1 MEELIKS
8 SIIKSIV
15 FSVYGELGPQ
25 ALYVWPEIIK
35 MDKENSNS
43 SFNIEESIVYLTNR
57 DATQIAIKNL
67 SLLIGDGSILEKTD
81 LEDYRYFG
89 IIPFPDYN
97 LTSLTYFH
105 FTKVYYSEKPLPS
118 AFSLLIDESKRSFLY
133 NNIERLKEL
142 IIDFCTRLDK
152 ENENEFKP
160 QEELESLFKK
170 LINEITLIQQ
180 APTTPISAHRKLK
193 IIMAGLDDS
202 GKTSFLLSVDRKYS
216 KLIGLKPTR
225 GAKVNSI
232 DALGATI
239 FLWDLG
245 GQLGFRKKYLS
256 KAQLYLY
263 EADLLFYFIDIRNKA
278 RFEESIEYFT
288 RIKKVLDG
296 FEQSTPIIFI
306 LSKGD
311 PDIIDSKDIKNNI
324 KLITSEL
331 EKITPQSK
339 PEIYTTTIFQLFSI
353 LRAFSSGISKLSPN
367 RELIELNL
375 SRFSENTE
383 AFLTLLLSMDGLVLA
398 DYYTPK
404 AMKLTKVPKSEEIL
418 NIFEI
423 TAPQFAILFKIFSKH
438 RTVNK
443 DEAIFKVA
451 KSVIFF
457 KKIRISEA
465 DMFLLFLLDDEK
477 KKDQINKNLS
487 NFLNQTQDLL
497 LRYIS

>member
-15 FSVYGELGPQ
+15 FSIYGELGPQ
-25 ALYVWPEIIK
+25 ALYIWPEIIK
-35 MDKENSNS
+35 KDTNSSNS
-43 SFNIEESIVYLTNR
+43 SFNIEENIVYLTNR

-67 SLLIGDGSILEKTD
+67 SLLIGDGSILEKSNLD
-81 LEDYRYFG
+81 EYRYFG

-97 LTSLTYFH
+97 LTSLTFFH
-105 FTKVYYSEKPLPS
+105 FTNVNYSEKPLPS
-118 AFSLLIDESKRSFLY
+118 ACSILIDESKRSFLY
-133 NNIERLKEL
+133 NNIERFKEL
-142 IIDFCTRLDK
+142 IVDFCTTLDK
-152 ENENEFKP
+152 ENAKELKS
-160 QEELESLFKK
+160 QKELESLFKN
-170 LINEITLIQQ
+170 LINEIILIEKE
-180 APTTPISAHRKLK
+180 PTTPISAHRKLK

-232 DALGATI
+232 EALGATI
-239 FLWDLG
+239 FIWDLG
-245 GQLGFRKKYLS
+245 GQLGLRKKYLN

-278 RFEESIEYFT
+278 RFKESIEYLT
-288 RIKKVLDG
+288 KIKNVLDG

-306 LSKGD
+306 FSKGD
-311 PDIIDSKDIKNNI
+311 PDIIDSKEIKNNI
-324 KLITSEL
+324 KLITTEL
-331 EKITPQSK
+331 EKLTPNGK
-339 PEIYTTTIFQLFSI
+339 PEIYNTTIFQLFSI
-353 LRAFSSGISKLSPN
+353 LRAFSSGIAKLSPN
-367 RELIELNL
+367 RDLIELNL
-375 SRFSENTE
+375 SRFSEQTQT
-383 AFLTLLLSMDGLVLA
+383 FLTLLLSMDGLVLA
-398 DYYTPK
+398 DHYTTE
-404 AMKLTKVPKSEEIL
+404 ALKLTKVPKSEEIL

-423 TAPQFAILFKIFSKH
+423 TAPQFAMLFKIFSKY
-438 RTVNK
+438 RAVKK

-457 KKIRISEA
+457 KRIRISET

-477 KKDQINKNLS
+477 KKDQINENLS
-487 NFLNQTQDLL
+487 SFLNQTQDLL